1 MLTHD
6 RFREQLY
13 TLLPSA
19 ERASYIL
26 AVSGGVDSMVLLF
39 LFKKLGLNIRV
50 AHINYKLRGKD
61 SDEDQRV
68 VEEFCAENEI
78 SFHLYEVSEQDVKP
92 ENSIQLW
99 ARELRYEFFR
109 KIKAENQADYIVTAH
124 HLNDEL
130 ETFIINL
137 SKAAGL
143 KGLTGIPA
151 NSNEIIR
158 PLLKFSKEEIYA
170 FAAENNISFRE
181 DLSNQKN
188 DYLRNFIRNE
198 ISLKLLETN
207 ENFLQNFSKSLNH
220 LEQSRKFLEE
230 KVTEIEED
238 IFCPKDHLTLIDK
251 EKLSRQSSIVIFEIL
266 RKFGFESET
275 EIAKILDAETG
286 KVFKSSTHQLKVE
299 RQFFVLNLNS
309 KEFETEKIEEMIIAK
324 DFKENHQVF
333 HLNKI
338 YPKFP
343 NFREFR
349 WKIDSDKVT
358 FPLKM
363 RRKKKGDE
371 FYPTGMSGRKK
382 VAKFFKDKK
391 LPTFVQQEIWLLC
404 DATDSVLG
412 VIPYRQD
419 RRFLADQS
427 TKNFIVVTL

>member
-1 MLTHD
+1 MLTHA
-6 RFREQLY
+6 RFQEQLY
-13 TLLPSA
+13 TLLPAA
-19 ERASYIL
+19 ERACYIL
-26 AVSGGVDSMVLLF
+26 AVSGGADSMVMLF
-39 LFKKLGLNIRV
+39 LFKKLGLNVRV

-68 VEEFCAENEI
+68 VQEFCIENDI
-78 SFHLYEVSEQDVKP
+78 PFHLYEVSEKDAKP
-92 ENSIQLW
+92 DNSIQLW
-99 ARELRYEFFR
+99 ARELRYDFFR

-124 HLNDEL
+124 HLNDQL

-143 KGLTGIPA
+143 KGLSGIPA

-170 FAAENNISFRE
+170 FAAENNIPFRE

-198 ISLKLLETN
+198 ISPKLRETN
-207 ENFLQNFSKSLNH
+207 DNFLQNFNKSLNH
-220 LEQSRKFLEE
+220 LEQTRKFLEE
-230 KVTEIEED
+230 RVTEIEEE
-238 IFCPKDHLTLIDK
+238 IFSQKDHFTLIDK

-266 RKFGFESET
+266 RKFGFENKT

-286 KVFKSSTHQLKVE
+286 KVFKSATHQLKVD

-309 KEFETEKIEEMIIAK
+309 SELEPENGEIIIAK
-324 DFKENHQVF
+324 DYGENHQVF
-333 HLNKI
+333 NLNKI
-338 YPKFP
+338 YPEFP
-343 NFREFR
+343 NCREFR
-349 WKIDSDKVT
+349 WKIDADKIA
-358 FPLKM
+358 FPLKI
-363 RRKKKGDE
+363 RRKKEGDE

-382 VAKFFKDKK
+382 VAKFFKDEKM
-391 LPTFVQQEIWLLC
+391 PTFVQQEIWLLC

-427 TKNFIVVTL
+427 TSKFIVVTL